1 MTKVEWGTSLLQ
13 FHLKSMA
20 KEWEYAANEGVEYNN
35 EGKIDIPFPLAWS
48 YELGIYRCGFIWL
61 LKYVNIYIQ
70 LKRGV

>member
-1 MTKVEWGTSLLQ
+1 MTKVEWETRLLQ

-48 YELGIYRCGFIWL
+48 YEYLI
-61 LKYVNIYIQ
+61 IQ